1 LQVRALPPERRK
13 PSKPDRDITV
23 DEAVDQFLTA
33 HLQDERGREQT
44 TIEDYRSVHTKWFSP
59 EIGGHRLRDIDEAT
73 IDRLFGQMR
82 QAGLRSSR
90 MNSARNLYGP
100 LFRWAKRRG
109 NLQRSPMAEFQLP
122 TSLSDPEK

>member
-1 LQVRALPPERRK
+1 V
-13 PSKPDRDITV
+13 V
-23 DEAVDQFLTA
+23 LTGN
-33 HLQDERGREQT
+33 RG
-44 TIEDYRSVHTKWFSP
+44 F
-59 EIGGHRLRDIDEAT
+59 HRLRDIDEAT